1 MSVKVYSV
9 DQMRRID
16 KETIEEYGIDGIL
29 LMENAALAI
38 KNEIIKL
45 ENINKNRAL
54 IVCGRGNNGGDGF
67 ALARQL
73 LGIFE
78 SVKIAFIDDVSKL
91 FGDCKT
97 NYEIAKKLSIDIISD
112 FEKITEYAK
121 SSDIIVDALYGFGFR
136 APLSQSDEQLVRLIN
151 ESDAYVLSVDV
162 PSGVCA
168 DTGECACAVCAD
180 KTVTFTGYKPA
191 QLMFPAA
198 GFCGEVCIADIGIPP
213 AVINKYEADE
223 TIGLNFVSTNMAER
237 KRNSHKG
244 NCGKAF
250 IVGGSRGM
258 SGAVCMSAGAALKSG
273 AGLVTVGLPVGIN
286 EIFEKKVTEA
296 MSIALCEQENG
307 IISKDAID
315 EILAFAQKCDTLVIG
330 PGMGRDESVTYIL
343 RECLKNYDKNI
354 IIDAD
359 ALYALS
365 LDTSVLENTNANVII
380 TPHHAEMGRLILQS
394 PEYVEKNAI
403 KCAKDFAN
411 KYDITVVLK
420 GAYTVIASG
429 TKAYINNSAGNQGMA
444 TGGSGDVLCGVI
456 ASLLHSNEKADV
468 ASACAVYI
476 HALAGDMAKQ
486 KFGMTSMVAGD
497 ILDMLP
503 DAFCKIYKEK

>member
-1 MSVKVYSV
+1 MS
-9 DQMRRID
+9 
-16 KETIEEYGIDGIL
+16 
-29 LMENAALAI
+29 
-38 KNEIIKL
+38 
-45 ENINKNRAL
+45 
-54 IVCGRGNNGGDGF
+54 
-67 ALARQL
+67 
-73 LGIFE
+73 
-78 SVKIAFIDDVSKL
+78 
-91 FGDCKT
+91 
-97 NYEIAKKLSIDIISD
+97 
-112 FEKITEYAK
+112 
-121 SSDIIVDALYGFGFR
+121 
-136 APLSQSDEQLVRLIN
+136 
-151 ESDAYVLSVDV
+151 
-162 PSGVCA
+162 
-168 DTGECACAVCAD
+168 
-180 KTVTFTGYKPA
+180 
-191 QLMFPAA
+191 
-198 GFCGEVCIADIGIPP
+198 
-213 AVINKYEADE
+213 
-223 TIGLNFVSTNMAER
+223 
-237 KRNSHKG
+237 
-244 NCGKAF
+244 
-250 IVGGSRGM
+250 
-258 SGAVCMSAGAALKSG
+258 
-273 AGLVTVGLPVGIN
+273 
-286 EIFEKKVTEA
+286 
-296 MSIALCEQENG
+296 
-307 IISKDAID
+307 
-315 EILAFAQKCDTLVIG
+315 
-330 PGMGRDESVTYIL
+330 
-343 RECLKNYDKNI
+343 NYDKNI

-497 ILDMLP
+497 ILDMLS